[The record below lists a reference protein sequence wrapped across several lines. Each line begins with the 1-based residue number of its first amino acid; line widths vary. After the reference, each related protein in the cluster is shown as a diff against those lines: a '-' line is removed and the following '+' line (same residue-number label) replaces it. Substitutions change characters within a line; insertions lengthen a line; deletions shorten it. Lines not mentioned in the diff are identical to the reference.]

1 MWILEIYNNFLRKNH
16 NSDVIYSP
24 LLLVYNLFTE
34 WEVEFNHIQK
44 INLIAFAASDFLHR
58 KAML

>member
-1 MWILEIYNNFLRKNH
+1 MWILEIYNNFLRKNR

-34 WEVEFNHIQK
+34 LEVEFNHIQK